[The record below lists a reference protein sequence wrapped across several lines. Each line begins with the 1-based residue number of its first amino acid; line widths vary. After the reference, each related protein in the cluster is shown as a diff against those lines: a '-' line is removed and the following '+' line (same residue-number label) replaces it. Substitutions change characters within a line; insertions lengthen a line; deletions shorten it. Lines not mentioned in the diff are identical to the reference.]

1 MKIII
6 LLRRVIM
13 DSPIFCFISFIISPL
28 GNYLFFF
35 PERISFYFSCTLFL
49 ISYIHTH
56 VHNSADS
63 IIYLCK
69 LLSKIIIILLIIL
82 SAKFALTMVTFST
95 DITPFPGSLSK
106 HPFQPKSSASAH
118 INHFRSSSLHS
129 MQNMDLF

>member
-1 MKIII
+1 MNEDNNPFKESNNGFTY
-6 LLRRVIM
+6 LL
-13 DSPIFCFISFIISPL
+13 FHFIH
-28 GNYLFFF
+28 YLPFGELSFFF

-69 LLSKIIIILLIIL
+69 LLSKIIIILLIVL

-106 HPFQPKSSASAH
+106 HQFQPKSSASAH
-118 INHFRSSSLHS
+118 INHFR
-129 MQNMDLF
+129 N